1 MKKNILLV
9 FPGFSVSVDEGAK
22 HRLNSFIN
30 EYSKLGFSIT
40 VLAFCKQGLFL
51 KNRNQYLNSKA
62 KWILFPYILPMS
74 RNIFLFNI
82 LLMYLKFFLALI
94 SRLKKFDIIQMEVFS
109 IGSWLCRKNS
119 Y

>member
-74 RNIFLFNI
+74 RNIF
-82 LLMYLKFFLALI
+82 YLIF
-94 SRLKKFDIIQMEVFS
+94 
-109 IGSWLCRKNS
+109 C
-119 Y
+119 